1 MEEFIHVSVLLR
13 EAVELL
19 AVKPDGIYVDCTAGG
34 GGHSAAIAEKLTTG
48 HLYSFDRDEEAIAA
62 ATTRLAPYGERV
74 TVIRENFVNVAEV
87 LHSIGVER
95 IDGATADLGVSS
107 RQLDAEERGF
117 SYMAD
122 APLDMRMDRRAGIT
136 AKEVVNSYREEELSR
151 ILFSYGEEKFSRK
164 IAAAIVRER
173 AREPIETTGRL
184 AEIIKNA
191 IPAAARSGG
200 HHPAKRS
207 FQAIRIEV
215 NAELSVIEP
224 AIRSLAGMMN
234 PGGRLSIITF
244 HSLEDREV
252 KNTFASLASGCIC
265 PPDFPVC
272 VCGRKPQLKILTKK
286 PVLPGEE
293 ELESNP
299 RARSAKL
306 RAAEKL

>member
-1 MEEFIHVSVLLR
+1 MEDFVHVSVLLR
-13 EAVELL
+13 EAVDLL

-34 GGHSAAIAEKLTTG
+34 GGHSTAIAEKLTTG
-48 HLYSFDRDEEAIAA
+48 HLYSFDRDEEAVAA
-62 ATTRLAPYGERV
+62 ATERLRPFGDRV
-74 TVIRENFVNVAEV
+74 TVLRGNFVNASEM
-87 LHSIGVER
+87 LRERGVME

-107 RQLDAEERGF
+107 RQLDAVERGF

-122 APLDMRMDRRAGIT
+122 APLDMRMDRREGLT
-136 AKEVVNSYREEELSR
+136 ARDVVNEYAEAELAR
-151 ILFSYGEEKFSRK
+151 IFFQYGEEKFSRR
-164 IAAAIVRER
+164 ISAAIVKERE
-173 AREPIETTGRL
+173 REPIETTVRL

-191 IPAAARSGG
+191 IPAAARTGG

-215 NAELSVIEP
+215 NRELSVIEP
-224 AIRSLAGMMN
+224 TIRSLAAMMR
-234 PGGRLSIITF
+234 PGGRISIITF

-252 KNTFASLASGCIC
+252 KNTFSSLASGCVC

-272 VCGRKPQLKILTKK
+272 VCGRKPQVKILTKK

-293 ELESNP
+293 ELQTNT

>member
-74 TVIRENFVNVAEV
+74 TVIRENFVNAAEV

-136 AKEVVNSYREEELSR
+136 AKEVVNS
-151 ILFSYGEEKFSRK
+151 
-164 IAAAIVRER
+164 
-173 AREPIETTGRL
+173 
-184 AEIIKNA
+184 
-191 IPAAARSGG
+191 
-200 HHPAKRS
+200 
-207 FQAIRIEV
+207 
-215 NAELSVIEP
+215 
-224 AIRSLAGMMN
+224 
-234 PGGRLSIITF
+234 
-244 HSLEDREV
+244 
-252 KNTFASLASGCIC
+252 
-265 PPDFPVC
+265 
-272 VCGRKPQLKILTKK
+272 
-286 PVLPGEE
+286 
-293 ELESNP
+293 
-299 RARSAKL
+299 
-306 RAAEKL
+306 